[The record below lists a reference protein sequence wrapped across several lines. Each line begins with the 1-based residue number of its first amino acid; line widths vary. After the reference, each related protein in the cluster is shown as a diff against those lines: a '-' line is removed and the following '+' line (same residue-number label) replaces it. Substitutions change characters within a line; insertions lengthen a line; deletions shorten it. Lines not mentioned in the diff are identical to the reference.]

1 MTRSTR
7 DRSSHL
13 PRRVSIWFLALSNL
27 LVFQLTLVSRSNRFH
42 SHFSPTSLDT
52 TWRPPSFRND
62 TRYHET
68 AYPLNIPQGVALA
81 LPSIPVSEE
90 LQKTYFRKQYGGEGD
105 KPHLGGFLSNGVDMM
120 GVSPTIWKY
129 MVEELG
135 IKSIL
140 DVGCGR
146 GISTSWFHL
155 HGLEAHCV
163 EGSHDAIQQ
172 SLLTPQS
179 LSWVAQKNLGQTSTG
194 LPSLVEHDF
203 SRGPWWPEK
212 TVDAIW
218 CVEFLEHV
226 GRYHHANL
234 LPTFRKAALI
244 FATHSMW
251 GGWHHVEVHDSD
263 WWITKFQSY
272 GFVYSPHLT
281 TTVRDLATDEAHFS
295 QSRRKGNETF
305 YRYRAQHLF
314 LHLMVSLLQL
324 NFEVVNLLNS
334 LPLNG
339 WLTEFYCRCLSI
351 R

>member
-1 MTRSTR
+1 
-7 DRSSHL
+7 
-13 PRRVSIWFLALSNL
+13 
-27 LVFQLTLVSRSNRFH
+27 
-42 SHFSPTSLDT
+42 
-52 TWRPPSFRND
+52 
-62 TRYHET
+62 
-68 AYPLNIPQGVALA
+68 
-81 LPSIPVSEE
+81 
-90 LQKTYFRKQYGGEGD
+90 
-105 KPHLGGFLSNGVDMM
+105 
-120 GVSPTIWKY
+120 

-179 LSWVAQKNLGQTSTG
+179 LSWVAQKNLGQKSTG

>member
-1 MTRSTR
+1 MTKLSQPKTA
-7 DRSSHL
+7 SSVKTKEKPNL
-13 PRRVSIWFLALSNL
+13 IPRRVSIWVLALSNL
-27 LVFQLTLVSRSNRFH
+27 LVFQLTTFLRSWR
-42 SHFSPTSLDT
+42 SHPSTSTATSLGT
-52 TWRPPSFRND
+52 AWRVPRTKNINV
-62 TRYHET
+62 TG
-68 AYPLNIPQGVALA
+68 YPLDIPQGVALA

-90 LQKTYFRKQYGGEGD
+90 LQKTYFTKQYGGEGD

-155 HGLEAHCV
+155 HGLDAHCV

-179 LSWVAQKNLGQTSTG
+179 LSWVAQKNLGQKSTG

-263 WWITKFQSY
+263 WWITKFQSF
-272 GFVYSPHLT
+272 GFVFLSQITKKVKDIVKEEALGPQSKRNLFGQKYS
-281 TTVRDLATDEAHFS
+281 
-295 QSRRKGNETF
+295 
-305 YRYRAQHLF
+305 AQHLY
-314 LHLMVSLLQL
+314 LHLMVSR
-324 NFEVVNLLNS
+324 NYGEVQHIRLIR
-334 LPLNG
+334 
-339 WLTEFYCRCLSI
+339 LTWTG
-351 R
+351 